1 MNSFKAIKSRLDYTR
16 SDTQWIKFIHTKI
29 TNQMATDF
37 DRHVRTLS
45 PQEQMQC
52 VHDLD
57 TFARAL
63 ASSRNSA
70 ILRDGSNVPELKF
83 NAHNNASPEDRAL
96 QDQSCP
102 KAECKLRGCPHSF
115 DNSKECD
122 VMGTPNKWR
131 LSRLETREN
140 YRELVDERRAAANRP
155 LLFPELA
162 KGGKGGN
169 LPLPPPQNSSHANKI
184 ENDDAM
190 TPEEIQAMV
199 DSVNE
204 QFDLPATAPP
214 SGN

>member
-1 MNSFKAIKSRLDYTR
+1 
-16 SDTQWIKFIHTKI
+16 
-29 TNQMATDF
+29 
-37 DRHVRTLS
+37 
-45 PQEQMQC
+45 
-52 VHDLD
+52 
-57 TFARAL
+57 
-63 ASSRNSA
+63 
-70 ILRDGSNVPELKF
+70 
-83 NAHNNASPEDRAL
+83 
-96 QDQSCP
+96 
-102 KAECKLRGCPHSF
+102 
-115 DNSKECD
+115 
-122 VMGTPNKWR
+122 MGTPNKWR

-162 KGGKGGN
+162 KGAKGGN
-169 LPLPPPQNSSHANKI
+169 PPLPPPQNSSHANKI